1 MVSFLIIIYLVIF
14 RLEGYW
20 LINVH
25 LVTPF
30 QIKLLST
37 LLLSRVCGVYG
48 KNKKFFKIYNYLS

>member
-1 MVSFLIIIYLVIF
+1 MVSFLNIIYLVIF

-30 QIKLLST
+30 QIKLLPT
-37 LLLSRVCGVYG
+37 LLFITIFPDSTVWRLVFRVTRV
-48 KNKKFFKIYNYLS
+48 L